1 MKKINVNL
9 KDRSYEIIIQK
20 GFFTD
25 LDKYFPQKRKYF
37 LITND
42 NLEKLF
48 PDFLSLFE
56 NRIIIKDG
64 EEYKNFETYRFVI
77 EELLKKKI
85 ERKDC
90 IVAFGGGVTG
100 DIAGFAAATVLR
112 GVDFIQIPTTLLA
125 QVDSSVGGKT
135 GINTNEGK
143 NLLGAFYQP
152 KIVLIDT
159 DILSFLPDKQIKT
172 GLGEV
177 VKYAFIEKN
186 CSDIKEFYLFDYLSK
201 LNDYEL
207 FEKFDEIVFKSCS
220 LKASVVSIDE
230 KESGLRAVL
239 NFGHTF
245 AHAIE
250 TITNYNKFTHG
261 EAVAMGMKRAF
272 QLSLNLKLI
281 DKNYY
286 DASIFLINKFNLLA
300 DDNLS
305 FNKDEFIDLMKQDK
319 KVLNSKIRLVL
330 PVCKGEVK
338 IFDDINEE
346 EIKKVI

>member
-9 KDRSYEIIIQK
+9 KDKNYEIIINK
-20 GFFTD
+20 GFFSD
-25 LDKYFPQKRKYF
+25 LDKYFPSSRRYF

-42 NLEKLF
+42 NLKKLF
-48 PDFLSLFE
+48 PDFINLFE
-56 NRIIIKDG
+56 NKIIIKDG
-64 EEYKNFETYRFVI
+64 EEHKNFETYEFVI
-77 EELLKKKI
+77 EELLKLKI

-112 GVDFIQIPTTLLA
+112 GVKLIQIPTTLLA

-135 GINTNEGK
+135 GINTKQGK

-152 KIVLIDT
+152 EKVLIDT

-172 GLGEV
+172 GLGEI

-186 CSDIKEFYLFDYLSK
+186 CTDIVEFYLYDYLNK
-201 LNDYEL
+201 IDKFDLLNRI
-207 FEKFDEIVFKSCS
+207 DEIVYKCCNI
-220 LKASVVSIDE
+220 KASVVSIDE
-230 KESGLRAVL
+230 KEAGLRAVL

-261 EAVAMGMKRAF
+261 EAVSLGMKYAF
-272 QLSLNLKLI
+272 NLSLNLGLI
-281 DKNYY
+281 NNEYFNS
-286 DASIFLINKFNLLA
+286 AVSLINKFDLISNE
-300 DDNLS
+300 D
-305 FNKDEFIDLMKQDK
+305 FNFDKDEFINIMKQDK

-330 PVCKGEVK
+330 PVSKGKVK
-338 IFDDINEE
+338 IFDDISKR
-346 EIKKVI
+346 EIEKVL